1 MDIDTISYQPYLEKI
16 YNFNKYD
23 FILGIQE
30 ENYGP
35 KKITLYCNAILFA
48 NKNCIFIKKWIDM
61 YEASFLPNGWCEASV
76 HLPTKIFDLLNTEE
90 ISKIKIFNK
99 YAFYYPSYNE
109 THKIFENI
117 HSPEK
122 TLPILYEE
130 NSEVFCKLQTT
141 ADMHIEATD
150 PNKNL
155 ITLHLWNSYS
165 YKYFKNIQGF
175 EYIDTNNS
183 LYSKLMKNI
192 VIIEN
197 NKNK

>member
-30 ENYGP
+30 ENYGS

-48 NKNCIFIKKWIDM
+48 KKNNIFIKKWIDM
-61 YEASFLPNGWCEASV
+61 YEASFLPNGWCEASI

-109 THKIFENI
+109 TNKIFEKI
-117 HSPEK
+117 PLPEK
-122 TLPILYEE
+122 TLEISYEE
-130 NSEVFCKLQTT
+130 NS
-141 ADMHIEATD
+141 I

-192 VIIEN
+192 VIMEN